1 MDEQERGTRGEDEG
15 DPLPDP
21 ARDVP
26 VIDDLG
32 QALDAAAEAPA
43 AARTREAARP
53 DEDDG
58 RHAVRPEGEDEGRAA
73 GPEGGEGGPDPV
85 EAMRHW
91 PEAWRER
98 FDGLPD
104 DAKAYVRDLHQQL
117 GDEHARRTQEVA
129 ARETRLERYQ
139 AVDEVMAPLG
149 EELALAGM
157 DEVAGLKALVA
168 AHRMLQREPRAA
180 LAHLARRY
188 GIAPAPAAAE
198 TPSPAEGGPP
208 DSRSGDQPA
217 GPALDALDARVA
229 GIERARQAELLQR
242 QTDERQRAQA
252 RIDAFR
258 EARDGHGAAK
268 HPHFERVRAEMGAM
282 VQIDPELSL
291 EDAYERALYADP
303 ELRGRPAP
311 GPRRG
316 SGAPAR
322 GRAQGRGGQTEA
334 RRGRT
339 APQ

>member
-1 MDEQERGTRGEDEG
+1 
-15 DPLPDP
+15 
-21 ARDVP
+21 
-26 VIDDLG
+26 
-32 QALDAAAEAPA
+32 
-43 AARTREAARP
+43 
-53 DEDDG
+53 
-58 RHAVRPEGEDEGRAA
+58 
-73 GPEGGEGGPDPV
+73 
-85 EAMRHW
+85 
-91 PEAWRER
+91 
-98 FDGLPD
+98 
-104 DAKAYVRDLHQQL
+104 
-117 GDEHARRTQEVA
+117 
-129 ARETRLERYQ
+129 
-139 AVDEVMAPLG
+139 
-149 EELALAGM
+149 M

-188 GIAPAPAAAE
+188 GIAPSPAAAE

-217 GPALDALDARVA
+217 GQALDALDARVA

-303 ELRGRPAP
+303 ELRAGLLQ
-311 GPRRG
+311 
-316 SGAPAR
+316 AR
-322 GRAQGRGGQTEA
+322 DEEAA
-334 RRGRT
+334 RRREAERKAAAAKQKRAAAGQRPSSAGT
-339 APQ
+339 QAATEPAATPRAELEAAWDRFSR